1 MRRFCRWWLLLLFI
15 GTWPLG
21 GCLFR
26 SRPVPARIGTGPLQT
41 ASCDELIERINSQ
54 ASEIRTLK
62 ATVGI
67 AASVGGSK
75 RGKVT
80 EYREIRGYI
89 LASKPSL
96 LRMIGLF
103 PVLQNRMFDL
113 ASSGHEF
120 KLWIPAKNQFIVG
133 NDQMIS
139 STEPLE
145 NLRPQNIYDV
155 LLLQP
160 IDQQDQ
166 ITVLEQGRQTLVDP
180 QTQKREFRPDYTLDV
195 VRRTDHGWYLSRKVV
210 FDRSELQPREQIIYN
225 PDGYIATDAH
235 YEQYNSFNGVS
246 FPTKIAI
253 WRPQEEYSITLTI
266 VRLAINQKLTDE
278 QFTLNQPLDA
288 ELLFR

>member
-1 MRRFCRWWLLLLFI
+1 MKRSCRWWLLLLFI

-26 SRPVPARIGTGPLQT
+26 SRPVPTLMSTGSLQT
-41 ASCDELIERINSQ
+41 ATCDELIERINSQ
-54 ASEIRTLK
+54 ASKIRTLK
-62 ATVGI
+62 ATVSI

-103 PVLQNRMFDL
+103 PVLQNRMFDM

-145 NLRPQNIYDV
+145 NLRPQIIYDV

-160 IDQQDQ
+160 IDQQDEV
-166 ITVLEQGRQTLVDP
+166 TVLEQGQQTLVDP
-180 QTQKREFRPDYTLDV
+180 RTQKPVFRPDYTLDV
-195 VRRTDHGWYLSRKVV
+195 IKRTDHGWYLSRKVV
-210 FDRSELQPREQIIYN
+210 FDRTDLQSREQIMY
-225 PDGYIATDAH
+225 DQYGYVATDAH
-235 YEQYNSFNGVS
+235 YEQFNSFNGVS
-246 FPTKIAI
+246 FPTKIEI
-253 WRPQEEYSITLTI
+253 WRPQEEYSITI
-266 VRLAINQKLTDE
+266 SIIRLVVNQQLTDD
-278 QFTLNQPLDA
+278 QFMLSQPLDA
-288 ELLFR
+288 ELVPR